1 MDVDGGFSSK
11 QLKVLA
17 QAAGVLSAKAGA
29 VLIEVGNT
37 DPDDVILLQG
47 DVELKGRDGSV
58 QKIRGGSDSA
68 RMPLARL
75 RPRRFQVRALTPVRY
90 LKVSNQLVRAT
101 LTPVAEAAG
110 AAAAPVVESVDAG
123 EYEVT
128 ELLHGEIDAAQDL
141 FVEFAEAVHRDNI
154 PLPSLPSI
162 ATRVRQ
168 AVSAECGTREL
179 AQIVNGDAAIAT
191 KVVRAANGPLYR
203 SDVQTTTVSEAVS
216 RLGVS
221 TTQQLV
227 MSFVLKEIFSTQI
240 AALKAKMRS
249 VWTHTQAMAVG
260 SFVLAREFR
269 VLEPERALFAGLL
282 HDIGAVSLIAYSERF
297 PAVWEDAATLDR
309 VLDSL
314 RGEVGSMVLARWG
327 FEVRVG
333 AARDRSRS
341 MEPQMRG
348 ARLLRAVADRAFLS
362 PADVADA
369 AERIARQRTEG
380 VRVDAGAGTRVTDEG
395 VGSRERRS
403 DAARR
408 RLIRRSGP
416 ISQK

>member
-1 MDVDGGFSSK
+1 MDVDGGFSTR

-47 DVELKGRDGSV
+47 DVELKGGDGSV

-68 RMPLARL
+68 RVPLARL

-101 LTPVAEAAG
+101 LAPVAEAA
-110 AAAAPVVESVDAG
+110 AVAAPVVETVEAG
-123 EYEVT
+123 DYEVT

-141 FVEFAEAVHRDNI
+141 FVEFAEAVRRDNI

-168 AVSAECGTREL
+168 AVAAECGTREL

-203 SDVQTTTVSEAVS
+203 SDTQTTTVSEAIT

-240 AALKAKMRS
+240 PALKAKMRA

-269 VLEPERALFAGLL
+269 LLNAERALFAGLL

-297 PAVWEDAATLDR
+297 PAVWEDATTLDR

-327 FEVRVG
+327 FETEWVRLALEVDQWKRKCPTPDYCGLLQVVHFCHRPALPAQPSDSPANALAAFGWEPAQAHELLTRALGRVKG
-333 AARDRSRS
+333 AA
-341 MEPQMRG
+341 
-348 ARLLRAVADRAFLS
+348 ALLGEGRT
-362 PADVADA
+362 DA
-369 AERIARQRTEG
+369 AEE
-380 VRVDAGAGTRVTDEG
+380 
-395 VGSRERRS
+395 SR
-403 DAARR
+403 
-408 RLIRRSGP
+408 P
-416 ISQK
+416 H

>member
-1 MDVDGGFSSK
+1 MDVDSGFSIK
-11 QLKVLA
+11 ELKVLA
-17 QAAGVLSAKAGA
+17 QAAGVLVAKAGA

-47 DVELKGRDGSV
+47 DVELKSRDGSV

-101 LTPVAEAAG
+101 LAPVTE
-110 AAAAPVVESVDAG
+110 AAAPAAAPIETGD
-123 EYEVT
+123 YEVT

-168 AVSAECGTREL
+168 AVGAECGTREL

-203 SDVQTTTVSEAVS
+203 SEVQTTTVSEAVA

-221 TTQQLV
+221 ATQQLV
-227 MSFVLKEIFSTQI
+227 MSFVLKEIFATEI
-240 AALKAKMRS
+240 AALKAKMRA

-260 SFVLAREFR
+260 AFVLSREFR
-269 VLEPERALFAGLL
+269 VLEPERALLAGLL
-282 HDIGAVSLIAYSERF
+282 HDIGAVSLIAFAERF
-297 PAVWEDAATLDR
+297 PAVWEDPVTLDR

-314 RGEVGSMVLARWG
+314 QGEVGSMVLARWG
-327 FEVRVG
+327 FEAEWVRLALDVDQWARKCTTPDYCGLLQIVHFCHRPALPAHPTEVPDNALTAFGWTPAQAHESLTRALGRVKG
-333 AARDRSRS
+333 AAT
-341 MEPQMRG
+341 
-348 ARLLRAVADRAFLS
+348 LLGES
-362 PADVADA
+362 
-369 AERIARQRTEG
+369 
-380 VRVDAGAGTRVTDEG
+380 
-395 VGSRERRS
+395 
-403 DAARR
+403 
-408 RLIRRSGP
+408 
-416 ISQK
+416 

>member
-17 QAAGVLSAKAGA
+17 QAAGVLVAKAGA

-101 LTPVAEAAG
+101 LTPAAETAV
-110 AAAAPVVESVDAG
+110 AAPEPEMSEAG

-203 SDVQTTTVSEAVS
+203 TGAQTTTVSEAVA

-227 MSFVLKEIFSTQI
+227 MSFVMKEIFSTEI
-240 AALKAKMRS
+240 AALKAKMRA

-327 FEVRVG
+327 FESEWVRLALEVDQWNRKCATPDYCGLLQIVHFCHRPTLPASEAAASPSVSPDNALKAFGWTPTQAHESLTRALGRVKG
-333 AARDRSRS
+333 AAT
-341 MEPQMRG
+341 
-348 ARLLRAVADRAFLS
+348 LLG
-362 PADVADA
+362 
-369 AERIARQRTEG
+369 ET
-380 VRVDAGAGTRVTDEG
+380 
-395 VGSRERRS
+395 
-403 DAARR
+403 
-408 RLIRRSGP
+408 
-416 ISQK
+416 

>member
-1 MDVDGGFSSK
+1 MDVDGGFSTK

-17 QAAGVLSAKAGA
+17 QAAGVLVAEAGV

-101 LTPVAEAAG
+101 LTPAVEAAV
-110 AAAAPVVESVDAG
+110 AAPEPEMSAG

-141 FVEFAEAVHRDNI
+141 FVEFTEAVHRDNI

-191 KVVRAANGPLYR
+191 KVVRVANGPLYR
-203 SDVQTTTVSEAVS
+203 TGAQTTTVSEAVA

-227 MSFVLKEIFSTQI
+227 MSFVMKEIFSTEI
-240 AALKAKMRS
+240 AALKAKMRA

-297 PAVWEDAATLDR
+297 PAVWEDAATFDR

-327 FEVRVG
+327 FESEWVRLALEVDQWSRKCAAPDYCGLLQIVHFCHRPTLPASEAAVSPSASPDSALKAFGWTPTQAHESLTRALGRVKG
-333 AARDRSRS
+333 AAT
-341 MEPQMRG
+341 
-348 ARLLRAVADRAFLS
+348 LLG
-362 PADVADA
+362 
-369 AERIARQRTEG
+369 ET
-380 VRVDAGAGTRVTDEG
+380 
-395 VGSRERRS
+395 
-403 DAARR
+403 
-408 RLIRRSGP
+408 
-416 ISQK
+416 